1 MSATAGARDV
11 IIVGAGLVGLAL
23 AAALARAGLSVMI
36 ADRGSVA
43 TSAASR
49 DTDGDGWDQRVYAI
63 SPGSAC
69 FLHSIGAWQLLPVE
83 RIAPIEAMD
92 VRGDAGGRIEFSAYE
107 LGERAL
113 AWIVENRA
121 LNAALVQAAR
131 GMPGLDIVAPC
142 SPVSLVWRAGGAEL
156 QLDDGRAISARLI
169 VGADGVRSWTRE
181 QAGIHGAPRAYGQS
195 AVVANFDTERAHRG
209 RALQWFLRDG
219 SVLAWLPL
227 PGRRIS
233 IVWSAPSEL
242 ATELLALDAAELAA
256 RVADAGRHELGA
268 LNAITP
274 AAAFEL
280 SFLKLPAV
288 VGERLALVGDAAH
301 GVHPLAGQG
310 VNLGFGD
317 AAALAAILGSRG
329 PVTDAG
335 AAILLE
341 RYARRRAG
349 PVLAMQLVTDGLVR
363 LFDVRASWLRVL
375 RNRGMRAVGAVG
387 VVKRLLA
394 QPALR

>member
-1 MSATAGARDV
+1 MSADGVERDV

-23 AAALARAGLSVMI
+23 AAALARAGLRVTI

-43 TSAASR
+43 TAAAPR
-49 DTDGDGWDQRVYAI
+49 DAEGGWDQRVYAI

-69 FLHSIGAWQLLPVE
+69 FLHSIGAWQTLPVE

-92 VRGDAGGRIEFSAYE
+92 VRGDDGGRIDFSAYE

-113 AWIVENRA
+113 AWIVENRE
-121 LNAALVQAAR
+121 LNSALVQAAR
-131 GMPGLDIVAPC
+131 GTPGLDIVAPC
-142 SPVSLVWRAGGAEL
+142 SPAAIGWRAGAAEL
-156 QLDDGRAISARLI
+156 RLEGGRTISARLI
-169 VGADGVRSWTRE
+169 VGADGVHSWTRE
-181 QAGIHGAPRAYGQS
+181 QAGIAGVPRAYGQS
-195 AVVANFDTERAHRG
+195 GVVANFAVERAHRG

-242 ATELLALDAAELAA
+242 AGQLLALDAPELAA
-256 RVADAGRHELGA
+256 RVAVAGDHELGA
-268 LNAITP
+268 LTAITP

-317 AAALAAILGSRG
+317 AAALAAIVGARG
-329 PVTDAG
+329 PVRDAG

-363 LFDVRASWLRVL
+363 LFDVRSPWLRVL
-375 RNRGMRAVGAVG
+375 RNRGMRAVGALG
-387 VVKRLLA
+387 MVKRLLA